1 MPPKTRRPRPLPA
14 GINPRFIESHSVS
27 ARPLTRTNKRAV
39 FHGSK
44 STPIPYPK
52 KLFCK
57 RIAAKRPESREAP
70 PASKAQFIVKTTNKY
85 VIRTGV
91 APPSEVDPEAS
102 SSDGGQAPEANP
114 AAGNAVSQAQGV
126 QSSWCGL

>member
-1 MPPKTRRPRPLPA
+1 MGAKALP
-14 GINPRFIESHSVS
+14 F
-27 ARPLTRTNKRAV
+27 LTQ
-39 FHGSK
+39 
-44 STPIPYPK
+44 K

-70 PASKAQFIVKTTNKY
+70 PASKAQFIVKATNTY

-126 QSSWCGL
+126 QSFWCGL